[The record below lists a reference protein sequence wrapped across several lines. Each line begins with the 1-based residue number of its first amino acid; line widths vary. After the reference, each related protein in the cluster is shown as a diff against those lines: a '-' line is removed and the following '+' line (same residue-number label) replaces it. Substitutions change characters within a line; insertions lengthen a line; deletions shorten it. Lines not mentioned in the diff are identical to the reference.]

1 MASLFIKDSET
12 AALAA
17 ELATRLGT
25 TKTEVVRDLL
35 RRRKAELG
43 EAEPKPDFVEW
54 LAKYRRD
61 HPMPKPTGKR
71 VDKAFYDWLSGEED
85 VVDPF
90 R

>member
-12 AALAA
+12 AALAT
-17 ELATRLGT
+17 ELAARLGK

-35 RRRKAELG
+35 RRSKAELG

-54 LAKYRRD
+54 LARYRRD
-61 HPMPKPTGKR
+61 HPLPKPTGKKA
-71 VDKAFYDWLSGEED
+71 DKAFFDSLSGEED

>member
-12 AALAA
+12 AALAT
-17 ELATRLGT
+17 ELAARLGT
-25 TKTEVVRDLL
+25 TKTEIVRDLL

-43 EAEPKPDFVEW
+43 EAQPRPDFVEW
-54 LAKYRRD
+54 LAQYRRD
-61 HPMPKPTGKR
+61 HPMPKPTRLKA
-71 VDKAFYDWLSGEED
+71 DKAFHDWLSGEED